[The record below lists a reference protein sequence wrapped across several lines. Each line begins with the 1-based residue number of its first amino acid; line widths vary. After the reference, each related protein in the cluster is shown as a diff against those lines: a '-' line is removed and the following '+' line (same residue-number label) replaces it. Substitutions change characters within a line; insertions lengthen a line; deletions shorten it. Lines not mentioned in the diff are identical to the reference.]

1 MKRIHII
8 LVLAL
13 ALSLLAGCAAN
24 QTENTATASG
34 VEIQFSDGKITA
46 SSADGV
52 EIDGTALTIT
62 DAGTDVLSGSSLRR
76 MLTAASV
83 CGNVTICGGKA
94 SNTACLF
101 VYDIIY
107 YWYVY

>member
-8 LVLAL
+8 FALTL

-34 VEIQFSDGKITA
+34 TEIQFSNGKITA
-46 SSADGV
+46 ASADGV
-52 EIDGTALTIT
+52 EIDGTDLTIT
-62 DAGTDVLSGSSLRR
+62 DAGTYVLSGSSLRR

-83 CGNVTICGGKA
+83 CGNVTICGGELQIPLA
-94 SNTACLF
+94 FLCE
-101 VYDIIY
+101 I
-107 YWYVY
+107 

>member
-62 DAGTDVLSGSSLRR
+62 DAGTYVLSGSSLRR
-76 MLTAASV
+76 MLTAAGV
-83 CGNVTICGGKA
+83 CGKVTICGGKA

-101 VYDIIY
+101 VHDIIY
-107 YWYVY
+107 Y